1 MVYALRFAFVMQ
13 PLACSATS
21 CMFMGTSS
29 LQTRRSLLKLA
40 AGAGFAGFG
49 RLYAFSSDFW
59 NKKDP
64 SEWTGAEVDQLTNK
78 SPWAK
83 EITVN
88 APSQG
93 MNRGMGGGGMGGG
106 IPGMGGGMGRRRG
119 GGGMPAGQSYKAV
132 VRWESAKPV
141 LDALKTPL
149 PEGFTNHYVISVGGI
164 PLDAGNR
171 RQYQTSDDSSSSQSI
186 QNSLDRLKGV
196 TYLAPKDKRDL
207 QPGVVVQQPAA
218 YGNIYFGFS
227 KELLTLRPE
236 DKEVEFTTIFGS
248 IQVKTKFNM
257 KDMLYHGELAV

>member
-1 MVYALRFAFVMQ
+1 MQ
-13 PLACSATS
+13 DPGPGFS
-21 CMFMGTSS
+21 
-29 LQTRRSLLKLA
+29 RRSVLKLA
-40 AGAGFAGFG
+40 TGAGIVSFG

-83 EITVN
+83 EITIS

-106 IPGMGGGMGRRRG
+106 MGIPGMGGGGRRRG
-119 GGGMPAGQSYKAV
+119 GGGGAPPGQSYKAV
-132 VRWESAKPV
+132 IRWESAKPV

-171 RQYQTSDDSSSSQSI
+171 RRSQSDDTSTSQSN
-186 QNSLDRLKGV
+186 QNALDRLKGV
-196 TYLAPKDKRDL
+196 TYLAPKDKGDL
-207 QPGVVVQQPAA
+207 QPGVVVQQPAE
-218 YGNIYFGFS
+218 YGNIYFGFA
-227 KELLTLRPE
+227 KDLLTLRPE
-236 DKEVEFTTIFGS
+236 DKEVAFTTIFGS

>member
-1 MVYALRFAFVMQ
+1 MQ
-13 PLACSATS
+13 DRSEGFS
-21 CMFMGTSS
+21 
-29 LQTRRSLLKLA
+29 RRRALKLA
-40 AGAGFAGFG
+40 CGAGVAGVG
-49 RLYAFSSDFW
+49 RLYAFGSDFW

-83 EITVN
+83 ELTISG
-88 APSQG
+88 PSQG
-93 MNRGMGGGGMGGG
+93 GMSRGGMGGGGSIGGMG
-106 IPGMGGGMGRRRG
+106 IPGMGGGGRRRQ

-132 VRWESAKPV
+132 IRWESAKPI

-149 PEGFTNHYVISVGGI
+149 PEAFTNHYVISIGGI

-171 RQYQTSDDSSSSQSI
+171 RRYQTDDDGSSQSN
-186 QNSLDRLKGV
+186 QNALDRLKGV

-207 QPGVVVQQPAA
+207 QPGIVLQQPAE
-218 YGNIYFGFS
+218 YGNIYFGFA
-227 KELLTLRPE
+227 KDLLTLRPE
-236 DKEVEFTTIFGS
+236 DKEVAFTTIFGS